1 MFDDGFVF
9 VMTDSYIC
17 HGALV
22 ERDESAKRVNE
33 SYSRINES
41 GMKNNESGGKSV
53 GNEEIVWRI
62 HF

>member
-1 MFDDGFVF
+1 
-9 VMTDSYIC
+9 MTDSFLSADSYIC
-17 HGALV
+17 QGALV
-22 ERDESAKRVNE
+22 ERDESAKRVHE

-41 GMKNNESGGKSV
+41 GMKNNESGGENV

>member
-1 MFDDGFVF
+1 MTDSFFF
-9 VMTDSYIC
+9 MTDSYIC

-33 SYSRINES
+33 SYSTINES
-41 GMKNNESGGKSV
+41 AIKNNESGGKNV